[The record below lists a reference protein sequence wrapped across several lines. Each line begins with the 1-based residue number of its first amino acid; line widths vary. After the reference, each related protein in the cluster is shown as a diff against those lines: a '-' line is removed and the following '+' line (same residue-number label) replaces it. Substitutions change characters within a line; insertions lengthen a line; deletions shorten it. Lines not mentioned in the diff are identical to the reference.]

1 MAFTLSQIQIQDLGV
16 RKKTVTRLII
26 TITLSSNVI
35 GTSAALYI
43 LITMYSCNCTVGL
56 DSGL

>member
-26 TITLSSNVI
+26 TITISSNVI
-35 GTSAALYI
+35 GASAALYI
-43 LITMYSCNCTVGL
+43 TNHYVQL
-56 DSGL
+56 